1 MRTTSVTSILRSK
14 PLAEIVA
21 EFVAGVRLFETEEEF
36 NQILKDAGDKL
47 VRLSIIYFAVWH
59 LVQY

>member
-21 EFVAGVRLFETEEEF
+21 EFVAGVHLFETEEEF

-47 VRLSIIYFAVWH
+47 VRLSIIYFAV
-59 LVQY
+59 